1 MQLRKT
7 RSRLSGTAAALA
19 LCAGLGLLGGCS
31 WFSDEPPPAPGTPG
45 APDYGVSYDGTDT
58 GDEDP
63 EAIKEAPPPPK
74 DKLRNDIVAVVN
86 DTPITEYDLDQRVSL
101 IMITSGIPNSA
112 EMRKKV
118 REQALEQLETELIQ
132 RQEAQKN
139 DITVSSVEVDRR
151 VKEIAEDSRITL
163 DQLKDVLRRGNVSMA
178 SFRAQIAG
186 QLLWQKAV
194 QQQYSSRVSIAPETV
209 DAEMQRIAESADK
222 VHYAVSEI
230 FVAVDNPD
238 MDEKAK
244 KDAQSYYDQ
253 IKSGAPFNA
262 IARQF
267 SQSPSAA
274 QGGFIGQV
282 YDGQLAPE
290 LNKALATMKTGE
302 VSEPIRAI
310 GGYYI
315 LSLHQRLEP
324 YGTKIAEVRPE
335 DRVLPAML
343 PLSRLLLPL
352 PPKPSAALQ
361 ENAMRIAKALA
372 GHINN
377 CQVLP
382 KVAKE
387 IQGSVYMNLGNIRI
401 ADLSAQI
408 REHLSKTEPGQV
420 AEPFFSDAGLELFV
434 RCDKPI
440 VKLQAF
446 QMPSR
451 EQVEQQLF
459 EEQISSMARRYNRDL
474 KRNADIEVR

>member
-7 RSRLSGTAAALA
+7 RSRLSGTIAALA
-19 LCAGLGLLGGCS
+19 LSAGLGLLGGCS
-31 WFSDEPPPAPGTPG
+31 WFSEPPPGTPG
-45 APDYGVSYDGTDT
+45 AADTADGLTYDGSNA
-58 GDEDP
+58 GDEDN
-63 EAIKEAPPPPK
+63 EAPVVAPAPAK

-86 DTPITEYDLDQRVSL
+86 DTPISAYDLDQRVSL
-101 IMITSGIPNSA
+101 IMITSNIPNSP

-139 DITVSSVEVDRR
+139 DITVSSVEVDKR
-151 VKEIAEDSRITL
+151 VKEISEDSRITP
-163 DQLKDVLRRGNVSMA
+163 DQLKEILGRGHVSIA

-194 QQQYSSRVSIAPETV
+194 QQQYAGRISIAPETV
-209 DAEMQRIAESADK
+209 DAEMKRLAESAAK
-222 VHYAVSEI
+222 VHYVVSEI

-238 MDEKAK
+238 MDDKAH
-244 KDAQSYYDQ
+244 KDAQNYYEQ

-274 QGGFIGQV
+274 QGGSIGVV

-290 LNKALATMKTGE
+290 LNKALAAMKTGE
-302 VSEPIRAI
+302 ISPPIRAI

-315 LSLHQRLEP
+315 LALQQRLEP
-324 YGTKIAEVRPE
+324 YGTKIAETRPE
-335 DRVLPAML
+335 DTALPATL
-343 PLSRLLLPL
+343 PLARLLLPL
-352 PPKPSAALQ
+352 PPKASPAIQ
-361 ENAMRIAKALA
+361 ENAMRIAHMLA
-372 GHINN
+372 SRIPN

-387 IQGSVYMNLGNIRI
+387 IQGSVYMNLGVIRL
-401 ADLSAQI
+401 ADLSPQI
-408 REHLSKTEPGQV
+408 RDHLAKTEPGQV

-434 RCDKPI
+434 RCDKATI
-440 VKLQAF
+440 KLQAF

-459 EEQISSMARRYNRDL
+459 EEQISAMARRYNRDL
-474 KRNADIEVR
+474 KRNADIDVR